1 MSAQSVGGES
11 TDLDVLVLVTV
22 CYVLAVVYLGFRGYR
37 TTRSST
43 DYLLAGRNIH
53 PFVMALSYGATF
65 VSTAA
70 VVGFGGVAAQLGM
83 GLLWLTFLN
92 IFVGIFVAFVLLGK
106 RTRRMGLRLDAH
118 TFPELLGR
126 RYQSTFIQVFAGLV
140 VFLLMPLY
148 AAAVLRGGAEFLRS
162 VFSLD
167 LTVATLLFAS
177 IVAIYVVIG
186 GLRGVIFTDALQGGI
201 MFVGMLLLLALT
213 YGQIGGV
220 SAGHRALADL
230 ASEVPE
236 SLAAGGMVG
245 WTSMPVIGSPIWYSM
260 VTTLILGVGI
270 GVLAQ
275 PQLVVRFMTV
285 RSGREL
291 NRAVLV
297 GGVFIFVM
305 TGTAFTVGPLS
316 NVYFMETRGALAV
329 AAADGN
335 VDGVIPLYIAAA
347 MPPWFVVLFMLTLLS
362 AAMSTISSQFHAMGT
377 AIGRD
382 LYEQGALRGR
392 VSPAGSVL
400 ASRLGIILAFVITLS
415 LALWL
420 PAGIVAAATAVFFGT
435 CAAAFLP
442 AYVGGLF
449 TRRITKAGA
458 TAGIAAGFALALL
471 WLTFAHASNAERLLV
486 SSMLFGRDSLVPF
499 PWSAIDP
506 LVVALPVSLVTTI
519 GVSLLTGPPDADH
532 VERCIGRSQPG

>member
-1 MSAQSVGGES
+1 MSAQAAGAASV
-11 TDLDVLVLVTV
+11 DLAVLVLATV
-22 CYVLAVVYLGFRGYR
+22 LYVLAVAVLAYRGYR
-37 TTRSST
+37 ATRTST

-65 VSTAA
+65 ISTAA
-70 VVGFGGVAAQLGM
+70 VVGFGGVAAQLGL

-92 IFVGIFVAFVLLGK
+92 IFVGIFIAFVVLGK
-106 RTRRMGLRLDAH
+106 RTRRMGRRLDAH

-126 RYQSTFIQVFAGLV
+126 RYRSTFIQVFAGLA

-162 VFSLD
+162 IFPLD

-177 IVAIYVVIG
+177 IVAVYVVVG
-186 GLRGVIFTDALQGGI
+186 GLRGVIYTDALQGAI
-201 MFVGMLLLLALT
+201 MFAGMLLLLGLT
-213 YGQIGGV
+213 YREVGGV
-220 SAGHRALADL
+220 AEGHRALADL
-230 ASEVPE
+230 AGRVPE
-236 SLAAGGMVG
+236 SLADGGMTG
-245 WTSMPVIGSPIWYSM
+245 WTSMPVTGSPIWYSM
-260 VTTLILGVGI
+260 VTTIILGVGI

-297 GGVFIFVM
+297 GGVFILVM
-305 TGTAFTVGPLS
+305 TGTVYIVGPLS
-316 NVYFMETRGALAV
+316 NVYFMQTRGTLAV
-329 AAADGN
+329 AAAGGN
-335 VDGVIPLYIAAA
+335 VDGVIPLYIASA
-347 MPPWFVVLFMLTLLS
+347 MPAWFVVLFMLTLLS
-362 AAMSTISSQFHAMGT
+362 AAMSTISSQFHTMGT

-392 VSPAGSVL
+392 VSSAGSVR
-400 ASRLGIILAFVITLS
+400 ASRVGILIAFAITLA

-458 TAGIAAGFALALL
+458 TAGILTGFALALF
-471 WLTFAHASNAERLLV
+471 WLTFAHARNAQRLLL
-486 SSMLFGRDSLVPF
+486 SSALFGRDSLVPF

-506 LVVALPVSLVTTI
+506 LVIALPASLVTTI
-519 GVSLLTGPPDADH
+519 VVSLVTRPLGADH
-532 VERCIGRSQPG
+532 VDRCLGRSPPG